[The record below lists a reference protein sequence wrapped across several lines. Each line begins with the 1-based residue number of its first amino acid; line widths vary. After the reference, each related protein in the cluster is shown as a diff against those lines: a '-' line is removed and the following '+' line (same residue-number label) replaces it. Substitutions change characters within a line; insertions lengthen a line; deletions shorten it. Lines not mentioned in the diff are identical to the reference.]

1 MNVLVWFK
9 NIGEIFVRLIASIYR
24 TVARTYNLMYDLSM
38 NPFMGDDLK
47 DKIFEITDTLYTL
60 IAIFMLF
67 RITVSLIEYLVDP
80 DKVADKGAGAGKLIS
95 RIVISLFLVVLFPTI
110 VDQTFKLQEAI
121 WSSNLFNNLFPTS
134 AVITNKPYI
143 YNDKLLINTNFFTL
157 NSQYNTLELLKDDD
171 YEIILLVREE
181 SDVLKELVENIDCND
196 TYESNNT
203 YSKPF
208 KDYKNAKSY
217 SDEDL
222 NDICETQVDED
233 IVESSREEFK
243 ANYEK
248 IYRNIDDPV
257 FIDSETRP
265 EESYKSN
272 DKKLKL
278 NLVYIKPIPEIS
290 MFFGNKC
297 KYTYTMM
304 SVDITMTTNKDGDIT
319 YKYTCKNN
327 VTGTY
332 TKKSDGT
339 SNTTTEDVNAT
350 GEGIK
355 TSTDKNENGD
365 ITNETQEEIS
375 GSHNNTYDID
385 EDGLNFARDILD
397 SFSEPDISATSDH
410 FLESTEA
417 DDIIVKS
424 VEEGDTDLDIFLSI
438 ICGIVII
445 VVILILCIEVIV
457 RTFKL
462 IVLEI
467 LAPIAFM
474 SYMNPNDKILSTW
487 FKKFMGTFLE
497 LFIKIFAIKIGIFFM
512 TLTDIVPSNNFLA
525 TLLLYLA
532 TFLFMKTAPNF
543 ISDIFG
549 IKDMGGTFKEAAG
562 ALKNAAMVGGGAAIG
577 GVIGAASGFGKGGS
591 VGTVLGG
598 ALGGFGRGAL
608 GGAKGNITSGA
619 TSAWKKNSAVKASN
633 AAGGNFLQRALS
645 KAGLDSASLTDKK
658 IAQQEVN
665 KKDYEN
671 LSGYKK
677 KAEDIA
683 DSSDYMKD
691 YVSAKDQYGNN
702 LHNSAEVKA
711 TRDSWSENQLAA
723 KRSMEAND
731 GNGDGKYRINNS
743 TGLLEQRLG
752 TTTSKDGTTTP
763 VYKSLGYKYEA
774 GKAAGLDATIKE
786 AEIVRS
792 GNALFTS
799 DDEKRFD
806 QQINSIKSLDDADK
820 AAKSSTTKIG
830 LEIAEAK
837 NTKSYRAGE
846 ASRSSDKKS

>member
-24 TVARTYNLMYDLSM
+24 TVARAYNLLYDLSM

-157 NSQYNTLELLKDDD
+157 NSQYNTLDLKKMEDYKILFITQDEGNGNSTTEQKCVEQPCQNYCYGRKDIVSCNNCMEKYLKDCSVPPNNWARAFSGFQMTTTLQSYMKNDGKACD
-171 YEIILLVREE
+171 VFTYFVEYSNGDKSDGMSTIPAEKTYYVKNVTISVTNGAQYKTQCKIILTESKETATTAAEKFASGEDYDGSEQEQEE
-181 SDVLKELVENIDCND
+181 FL
-196 TYESNNT
+196 NNT
-203 YSKPF
+203 YV
-208 KDYKNAKSY
+208 
-217 SDEDL
+217 
-222 NDICETQVDED
+222 I
-233 IVESSREEFK
+233 
-243 ANYEK
+243 
-248 IYRNIDDPV
+248 
-257 FIDSETRP
+257 
-265 EESYKSN
+265 
-272 DKKLKL
+272 
-278 NLVYIKPIPEIS
+278 
-290 MFFGNKC
+290 
-297 KYTYTMM
+297 
-304 SVDITMTTNKDGDIT
+304 
-319 YKYTCKNN
+319 
-327 VTGTY
+327 
-332 TKKSDGT
+332 
-339 SNTTTEDVNAT
+339 
-350 GEGIK
+350 GI
-355 TSTDKNENGD
+355 
-365 ITNETQEEIS
+365 
-375 GSHNNTYDID
+375 
-385 EDGLNFARDILD
+385 DGLDFARDILD
-397 SFSEPDISATSDH
+397 SFSEPDISVTSAK
-410 FLESTEA
+410 FLESTA
-417 DDIIVKS
+417 DDDIIVKS

-577 GVIGAASGFGKGGS
+577 GAIGAASGFGKGGS